1 MEVERVDYASF
12 GFLNF
17 TMAIDYR
24 KAQSVSSENISDSKT
39 RNSLEDREFV
49 KYEVQILPVHV
60 SYQFISKANQT
71 YCSKRYNIVVCS

>member
-1 MEVERVDYASF
+1 MEVERVDYVSF

-60 SYQFISKANQT
+60 SYQFISKVNQT
-71 YCSKRYNIVVCS
+71 YSSKRYNIVVCS